1 MITII
6 KQFLH
11 NSFFTS
17 LYGIQNDH
25 IRKLDNHDYSSID
38 EQMNATLTCFKQLRS
53 DYEDILNYAEEYEL
67 LPKTDIEALWS
78 EFRENVVKAIE
89 TM

>member
-11 NSFFTS
+11 NAFFTS

-25 IRKLDNHDYSSID
+25 IRKIDNHEYDSID
-38 EQMNATLTCFKQLRS
+38 EQVNTTLAYFKQLRS

-67 LPKTDIEALWS
+67 LPKADIEALWS

>member
-1 MITII
+1 M
-6 KQFLH
+6 H
-11 NSFFTS
+11 NAFFTS

-25 IRKLDNHDYSSID
+25 IRKIDNHEYDSID
-38 EQMNATLTCFKQLRS
+38 EHVNTTLAYFKQLRS

-67 LPKTDIEALWS
+67 LPKADIEALWS